1 MWARSIAW
9 ALVGGY
15 AALSATRIA
24 LAVRNWRGAAG
35 HEAAEPPEQTPGGIT
50 VLQPILS
57 GDPAL
62 PRVLA
67 ENLANQPSARF
78 IWLVDAD
85 DPEGLRITTEL
96 ADGNPRVEV
105 LHCPPCPPLTNPK
118 VFKLALGEPHCT
130 ELVAVLDDDTVLPP
144 GALDRARAALSEADL
159 ATGLPWYDSG
169 AGPWN
174 ALVAGFVNGNALVTY
189 FPLLGN
195 HGPAVRVRT
204 LREAAI
210 ALPRALRLPRAP
222 LQRFAAMVAA
232 SDPLAAAERT
242 LAQVTSDRAS

>member
-1 MWARSIAW
+1 M
-9 ALVGGY
+9 
-15 AALSATRIA
+15 
-24 LAVRNWRGAAG
+24 
-35 HEAAEPPEQTPGGIT
+35 
-50 VLQPILS
+50 LQPILS

-144 GALDRARAALSEADL
+144 GALDRPARRSAMPTSSPGCPGTTAA
-159 ATGLPWYDSG
+159 
-169 AGPWN
+169 
-174 ALVAGFVNGNALVTY
+174 
-189 FPLLGN
+189 
-195 HGPAVRVRT
+195 PAPGTRWW
-204 LREAAI
+204 
-210 ALPRALRLPRAP
+210 
-222 LQRFAAMVAA
+222 
-232 SDPLAAAERT
+232 
-242 LAQVTSDRAS
+242 RASSTATPW

>member
-35 HEAAEPPEQTPGGIT
+35 HEAAEPPEQTPGGDHSAT
-50 VLQPILS
+50 ADSVGRS
-57 GDPAL
+57 GAGTRAGRKPG
-62 PRVLA
+62 
-67 ENLANQPSARF
+67 NQPSARF

-85 DPEGLRITTEL
+85 DPEGLRITAEL

>member
-1 MWARSIAW
+1 VWARSIAW

-35 HEAAEPPEQTPGGIT
+35 HEATEPPEQNPGVIT

-85 DPEGLRITTEL
+85 DPEGLRITAEL

-144 GALDRARAALSEADL
+144 GALDRARAALSDADL

-195 HGPAVRVRT
+195 HGLAVRVRT

-232 SDPLAAAERT
+232 SDPLAAA
-242 LAQVTSDRAS
+242 

>member
-1 MWARSIAW
+1 M
-9 ALVGGY
+9 
-15 AALSATRIA
+15 
-24 LAVRNWRGAAG
+24 
-35 HEAAEPPEQTPGGIT
+35 
-50 VLQPILS
+50 LQPILS

-85 DPEGLRITTEL
+85 DPEGLRITAEL

-130 ELVAVLDDDTVLPP
+130 DLVAVLDDDTVLPP

-169 AGPWN
+169 VGPWN

-210 ALPRALRLPRAP
+210 ALPRAPSAQGSAATLRRHGGRERPAGRRRTDAGPGHVRSCELVGASTSRS
-222 LQRFAAMVAA
+222 VAA
-232 SDPLAAAERT
+232 T
-242 LAQVTSDRAS
+242 MASK